1 MSDTFATTI
10 RRGLAWTRTLT
21 VEVDDV
27 PVNWTGYS
35 CTACIGD
42 LVLTAGSGVTLGNDG
57 TIVLALT
64 DVQTAA
70 LKPAVARIA
79 IDLVSGG
86 GITFEPRIR
95 GEASVLS

>member
-1 MSDTFATTI
+1 MADTFDTTI

-21 VEVDDV
+21 VTIDSVAVDF
-27 PVNWTGYS
+27 TGYT
-35 CTACIGD
+35 CTARVGD
-42 LVLTAGSGVTLGNDG
+42 ITLTEASGVTLGNDG

-70 LKPAVARIA
+70 IAPAVARIT

-86 GITFEPRIR
+86 GVTFEPRIR
-95 GEASVLS
+95 GEASVES